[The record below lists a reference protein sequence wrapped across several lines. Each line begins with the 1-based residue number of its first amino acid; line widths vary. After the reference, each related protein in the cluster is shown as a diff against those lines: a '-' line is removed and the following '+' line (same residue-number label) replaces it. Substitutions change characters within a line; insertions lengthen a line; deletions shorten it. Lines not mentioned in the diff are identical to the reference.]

1 MIWAATLSMRVLL
14 LLAAQLG
21 PDQILLSRRRRQP
34 FVPERQRKRRRRSG
48 PRSEPPGLPRFLPF
62 FAPHVNRQSDDESH
76 DAVFAGHVLQV
87 DGIQLGTRP
96 RVDFQRRRDPLLVIG
111 DGNPDPLR
119 AEIETQQAAAHRD
132 DFGDAIRCAR
142 WRGVEVRLRGTAHAP
157 APAGV
162 ARACG
167 SPLRRRGGRRAW
179 RRACG
184 R

>member
-1 MIWAATLSMRVLL
+1 MIWAATLSMRVLRFL
-14 LLAAQLG
+14 RLNLG
-21 PDQILLSRRRRQP
+21 PDQIFFGRRRRQP

-48 PRSEPPGLPRFLPF
+48 PRSEPPGLARFLPF
-62 FAPHVNRQSDDESH
+62 FAPHVKRQSDDESH

-87 DGIQLGTRP
+87 DGIHLRTRP
-96 RVDFQRRRDPLLVIG
+96 RIDFQRRRDPLLVIG
-111 DGNPDPLR
+111 DGNSDPLR
-119 AEIETQQAAAHRD
+119 AEIEPQQAAAHRD
-132 DFGDAIRCAR
+132 DCGDATRCAR
-142 WRGVEVRLRGTAHAP
+142 RSGVEVRLRGTAHAP